1 MLRLTAS
8 PGSRTARRALRWR
21 TLTVIVGAAALL
33 LSARAAPG
41 EPIRMR
47 YPEGPSHGFLVVS
60 ESGRTIAHGELIQW
74 LERRVIA
81 SRLVFRFDDGSLY
94 DEVVRFTQQPVF
106 RIQSYHLVQRGPS
119 FKTATEVEFGRSG
132 KYRATVKAADK
143 EEERDSGKVE
153 VPDDVSNGLISV
165 LLKNLKPGTSAKGHL
180 LAFRPKPVTVELEL
194 APEGSEPYWVGPAE
208 GTATRFLMT
217 PHVHG
222 LTGLV
227 ATIAGKQPEPF
238 RMWIAQGEAP
248 VLIRFE
254 GPLYLDGPEWRIE
267 LGAPRWKK

>member
-1 MLRLTAS
+1 MLRSTAS

-33 LSARAAPG
+33 LSARATPG
-41 EPIRMR
+41 EPVRMR
-47 YPEGPSHGFLVVS
+47 YPEGPSHGFVVLS

-81 SRLVFRFDDGSLY
+81 SRLIYRFDNGSLY

-119 FKTATEVEFGRSG
+119 FKSATEVEFDHSG

-143 EEERDSGKVE
+143 EEERGSGTIE

-165 LLKNLKPGTSAKGHL
+165 LLKNLKPGTSAKAHL

-194 APEGSEPYWVGPAE
+194 VPEGSEPYWVASAE

-217 PHVHG
+217 PRVRG

-227 ATIAGKQPEPF
+227 AKIAGNQPEPF